1 MNRNFKAVEESSLNF
16 KHLNLING
24 TTTTLDKLNQCSL
37 NPDSKDFQYNLINE
51 MNYIKRE
58 LKDTKAL
65 LNSTLAQ
72 MSRYQNFENNKEN
85 IYIPQNIDRAIER
98 TDVVLKN

>member
-37 NPDSKDFQYNLINE
+37 NPDSKDF
-51 MNYIKRE
+51 
-58 LKDTKAL
+58 
-65 LNSTLAQ
+65 
-72 MSRYQNFENNKEN
+72 
-85 IYIPQNIDRAIER
+85 
-98 TDVVLKN
+98 